1 MGPRNLQFKQFQGA
15 SFASCSQGS
24 TAGIRLPEQG
34 FSECGVVV
42 SPSLRSSCGWPS
54 WGLLQI
60 QVPRPY
66 LRPLDSEFLDG
77 AWGSA
82 FIHLLT
88 AIPVERQWDSL
99 AARELWRRAGPPLPS
114 PPHLVQGGRSAR
126 WGPGA
131 LGSST
136 VLEWLEL
143 PCLGPSCRGVGFSH
157 PEEENSPQW
166 GTGQMNSSI
175 RTHGASSSTT
185 REDWAGTMFN
195 EEKRSPSLLS
205 GKKLWV
211 QNDPIFGQRKS

>member
-1 MGPRNLQFKQFQGA
+1 M
-15 SFASCSQGS
+15 
-24 TAGIRLPEQG
+24 
-34 FSECGVVV
+34 VV
-42 SPSLRSSCGWPS
+42 SPSLRSSCGWPW

-60 QVPRPY
+60 QVP
-66 LRPLDSEFLDG
+66 
-77 AWGSA
+77 
-82 FIHLLT
+82 
-88 AIPVERQWDSL
+88 
-99 AARELWRRAGPPLPS
+99 GPTS
-114 PPHLVQGGRSAR
+114 DHWIQNF
-126 WGPGA
+126 WMGPGDLHLSTSSLPFPLRGSGTHSLLESCGEEQGPHSPALPTLCRGEGVLDVLA

-143 PCLGPSCRGVGFSH
+143 LCLGPSCRGVGFSH